1 MLGQDCREYHH
12 YQQQAPPSVPAAT
25 ASSCP
30 PSSSILKKCSSK
42 QKKLSCCSLISSL
55 LSSVGICL
63 LVVAYTVLGA
73 ITFTTLEA
81 ESRSGIGTG
90 TGSNTV
96 HTAAPPS
103 DDKLLRSQTVEK
115 LWSITEDLNIL
126 YKENW
131 TRLAEQEVLKFQD
144 SLVRRYKKTTGAKT
158 NHIWSFA
165 SSFLYSLTLITTIGY
180 GSISPRTS
188 WGRLMTIIY
197 ALIGIPL
204 MLVYLSTVGD
214 SLAKN
219 FRRLYARF
227 HCSSSNSKSQKKT
240 DMAKPALQ
248 NHIPVDKKSD
258 NMIDKMH
265 NIKMCVAGEVH
276 SPYHIDSHQQRV
288 PISITLSVVIVYIS
302 GGALLFNRLEN
313 WTFLEGSFFCFTSLG
328 TIGFGELVPGT
339 IDSNSEEISVFI
351 SSAYILI
358 GMAVIAMCFNLV
370 QDETVLFAR
379 KVMLW
384 MQRNDK
390 MTKEEPDA
398 VAMSV
403 VPS

>member
-1 MLGQDCREYHH
+1 MLGQEGREYHH
-12 YQQQAPPSVPAAT
+12 YQHQVPSGAT
-25 ASSCP
+25 AANCPASSTA
-30 PSSSILKKCSSK
+30 SATILKCASK
-42 QKKLSCCSLISSL
+42 QKKQLSCCSLISSL

-73 ITFTTLEA
+73 ITFTTLEGDPVA
-81 ESRSGIGTG
+81 SV
-90 TGSNTV
+90 NQAAATV
-96 HTAAPPS
+96 PTVPPS
-103 DDKLLRSQTVEK
+103 DDKQLRSQTVEK

-144 SLVRRYKKTTGAKT
+144 SLVRRYKKTAGAKR

-180 GSISPRTS
+180 GSISPRTP

-197 ALIGIPL
+197 AVIGIPL

-219 FRRLYARF
+219 FRRLYGRF

-240 DMAKPALQ
+240 DMAKTALQ

-276 SPYHIDSHQQRV
+276 SPYHMDTHHQRV
-288 PISITLSVVIVYIS
+288 PISITLSVVVMYIS

-339 IDSNSEEISVFI
+339 IDSNNEQVSVFI

-384 MQRNDK
+384 MQRNEK
-390 MTKEEPDA
+390 MAKEEPDA
-398 VAMSV
+398 VAMAV
-403 VPS
+403 VSS